1 MINALQSDTDLSF
14 RVLGGHKKEIRLFKP
29 VKKTRVYEEIVVK
42 VKHMIE
48 KGRLHSGDQLPSER
62 ELAEVFNV
70 SRSSVREA
78 LRSLE
83 TQGYLESRQGDGT
96 YIARQPVETLVNPLA
111 TVIFTEKDGQME
123 LFEMRRLIEPQLA
136 YLAAER
142 ATPEEIVMLGKA
154 LELQEDAYAKGESGT
169 EVDKTF
175 HYILAKAAKNKVILR
190 IIDNI
195 MDLLVESRDK
205 YLQVEG
211 RPEKSL
217 ARHREVLNA
226 IRSGD
231 KDLAARVM
239 SEHLEDIEA
248 SLFLDEKGNKI
259 QNITGKGGRKSTVL

>member
-1 MINALQSDTDLSF
+1 M
-14 RVLGGHKKEIRLFKP
+14 FKP

-48 KGRLHSGDQLPSER
+48 KGRLQSGDQLPSER

-96 YIARQPVETLVNPLA
+96 YIARQPVESLVNPLA
-111 TVIFTEKDGQME
+111 TVIFSEKDGQME

-154 LELQEDAYAKGESGT
+154 LELQEEAFARGESGT

-190 IIDNI
+190 IVDNI
-195 MDLLVESRDK
+195 MDLLAESRDK

-231 KDLAARVM
+231 KELAAQVM
-239 SEHLEDIEA
+239 LEHLEDIEV
-248 SLFLDEKGNKI
+248 SLFSDEKRKKYRIRQERGVK
-259 QNITGKGGRKSTVL
+259 KSTVL